1 MIQDLFLYLR
11 FYNSKISA
19 KYSSVSSVSNI
30 GSLIKWGRRLPHNS
44 GDGEVCPVSNLGK
57 FEISVGL

>member
-30 GSLIKWGRRLPHNS
+30 GSLIKWGRTTL
-44 GDGEVCPVSNLGK
+44 EMEK
-57 FEISVGL
+57 FAP